1 MGIVHPVAS
10 LPKNLRIKF
19 KNLQSICG
27 LWRKVRRTWRPR
39 NQETR
44 DRLQILESTITL
56 MIVRIMKAIGS
67 KENRD
72 SMIEEVESHGND
84 LVVSLD
90 LEVATGE
97 MEEKTSDL
105 SLARKMLR
113 IVIVP
118 KTKKS
123 NQLFLTCLQDARN

>member
-1 MGIVHPVAS
+1 M
-10 LPKNLRIKF
+10 
-19 KNLQSICG
+19 
-27 LWRKVRRTWRPR
+27 T
-39 NQETR
+39 
-44 DRLQILESTITL
+44 
-56 MIVRIMKAIGS
+56 VRIMKAIGS
-67 KENRD
+67 RENRD

-90 LEVATGE
+90 LEVAIGE
-97 MEEKTSDL
+97 MDEKISDL

-123 NQLFLTCLQDARN
+123 NP

>member
-1 MGIVHPVAS
+1 LLNYSTSGCFPTEKPPNQIQ
-10 LPKNLRIKF
+10 KF
-19 KNLQSICG
+19 TKY

-56 MIVRIMKAIGS
+56 MTVRIMKAIGS
-67 KENRD
+67 RENRD

-90 LEVATGE
+90 LEVAIGE
-97 MEEKTSDL
+97 MDEKISDL

-123 NQLFLTCLQDARN
+123 NP